1 MQSQEPVKEALQQ
14 EEVKKIQLIVFQVG
28 KQEYAVQMVQVKEIV
43 AAAGITPV
51 PLAAAFLK
59 GLANIRGHIMPII
72 DLAVK
77 FRIRTQSEASE
88 KALVLVVE
96 SKDYKIGFWIEKMP
110 SSLAIAESQID
121 TASAVVQAEQ
131 ANSGYLRGIVKVE
144 QRMVILLDIYALIAQ
159 EIEEKIFD

>member
-1 MQSQEPVKEALQQ
+1 MQSQEPEKEALLQ

-43 AAAGITPV
+43 AAASITPV
-51 PLAAAFLK
+51 PLAATFLK
-59 GLANIRGHIMPII
+59 GLANIRGHIMPVI
-72 DLAVK
+72 DLAAK
-77 FRIRTQSEASE
+77 FRIVTEGEAVE

-121 TASAVVQAEQ
+121 TASAIVQAEQ
-131 ANSGYLRGIVKVE
+131 ASSGYLRGIVKVE
-144 QRMVILLDIYALIAQ
+144 QRMVILIDIYALIAQ
-159 EIEEKIFD
+159 EIEGKIFE